1 MGNLAGCGLGL
12 PAHDR
17 RTAAAAGGG
26 GVMTSITSLEEIRQ
40 QRQGLQGPQL
50 FHRAVAVF
58 GENNLP
64 AIIDAVKS
72 MSKEPLKR
80 LPSLLRE
87 QLMDIFDSLLPW
99 PKPRPA
105 AQVIPFKL

>member
-1 MGNLAGCGLGL
+1 MGNLAGCSLGL

-17 RTAAAAGGG
+17 RNAAAGG

-58 GENNLP
+58 GENNLS

-72 MSKEPLKR
+72 MSKEPLK
-80 LPSLLRE
+80 
-87 QLMDIFDSLLPW
+87 
-99 PKPRPA
+99 
-105 AQVIPFKL
+105 